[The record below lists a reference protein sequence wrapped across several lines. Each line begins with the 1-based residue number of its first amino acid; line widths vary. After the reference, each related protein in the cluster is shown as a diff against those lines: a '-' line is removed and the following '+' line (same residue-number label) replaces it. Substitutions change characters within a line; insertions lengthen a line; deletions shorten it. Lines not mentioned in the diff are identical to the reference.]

1 MTPLIFDQGMFT
13 GCVTGGRGGVFPGDR
28 SEGTVVRGVHLVQ
41 DLIGRVDDVRPER
54 KILGERELH
63 SELV

>member
-1 MTPLIFDQGMFT
+1 M
-13 GCVTGGRGGVFPGDR
+13 FPGDR